1 MIGEPRIKVR
11 AMPNIDPNLQKEAV
25 KEALK
30 EWLDDQFHESC
41 ASFGKWAIKSILAA
55 AFCGLVY
62 LALIGFGW
70 HK

>member
-1 MIGEPRIKVR
+1 
-11 AMPNIDPNLQKEAV
+11 V